1 MKPTTLHMIV
11 PPNPTNHIE
20 LKRGWGLVLSLSAI
34 ALLLTAC
41 AGMASF
47 KEGKALVAEGKAEEG
62 LRKLEEAVQL
72 EPKNAEYRIH
82 LANSRTSIMNRL
94 LDSADSAARNGQI
107 SEAEKLLRRA
117 QNFDPRNDRIRQGLD
132 GLVKERQ
139 HRQMVQE
146 VDALFKQGSP
156 SALTEALE
164 KVRVVLAA
172 NPAQRDALALKAR
185 IDDQRAK
192 LRRPDAMLAASF
204 RKPISLEFREAPLR
218 AVFDVVAKVSGL
230 NFYYDRDIR
239 PDLKATIMVKNT
251 SIEDAIRMMLLT
263 NQLEMKVLNEN
274 SVLVYP
280 NTPQKLK
287 DYQALSVRTFFLT
300 NADVKAVSTSI
311 KTLVKTKDLVVDERL
326 GVIIMRD
333 TPEAIRMAE
342 RIVALQDMSD
352 PEVVLDVEILEVKRS
367 RLLELGIQWPSQ
379 LSLSPVL
386 VDDLPLRLTDLARIR
401 PSTIEVGVGKAL
413 INARKEDQD
422 GRILANPRIRV
433 RNKEKAKIQ
442 IGDRVPVITTT
453 STTTGF
459 ASESVSYV
467 DVGLKLEVEPNIYL
481 DNEVAIKVNLE
492 VSNLVRE
499 ITSAAGSLSYQ
510 IGTRGANTV
519 LRLKDGET
527 QVLAGLISDEDRS
540 TANKVPALGEL
551 PVAGRLFGSQKDDT
565 QRSEILL
572 SITPRIVRSIQRP
585 DLLDA
590 QFESG
595 TESNIGAKEL
605 RLSAAEPSDAGGA
618 DTAAPATNPALP
630 SPKAAPTTAPKG
642 PSPAAPRESTPAA
655 DGNTAVTEQP
665 EVQGGTQPTSATP
678 SAATASAAPMG
689 NPSAKPTTPN
699 APAAV
704 GDGPKLSW
712 QAPAQIRAGEQF
724 SMVLQLSSQTPLQG
738 MPLLLAFDPLLL
750 QVAHVKEGDYFRQG
764 GARTTFNQR
773 VDPAQGKLFLSL
785 VRQGANGSDPG
796 INGNGSLVVVTFK
809 ALKASSEP
817 KVQVLSASP
826 EPAGVSMVLPPPQ
839 AVRVTPQ

>member
-1 MKPTTLHMIV
+1 MTT
-11 PPNPTNHIE
+11 TF
-20 LKRGWGLVLSLSAI
+20 LSLFRVKPGARNRLVCSTLFLSV
-34 ALLLTAC
+34 LLSGC
-41 AGMASF
+41 AGTLAF
-47 KEGKALVAEGKAEEG
+47 REGKSLMTDGRVEEG
-62 LRKLEEAVQL
+62 LKKLEEAVEL
-72 EPKNAEYRIH
+72 EPRNAEYRIH
-82 LANSRTSIMNRL
+82 LANSRTSVINRL
-94 LDSADSAARNGQI
+94 MDAADAAARSGQI

-117 QNFDPRNDRIRQGLD
+117 QNLDPRSDRVRQGLD
-132 GLVKERQ
+132 ALVKERQ
-139 HRQMVQE
+139 HRQVIQE
-146 VDALFKQGSP
+146 AQTLLNQGTQASLNDAQ
-156 SALTEALE
+156 E
-164 KVRVVLAA
+164 KVRIVLAA
-172 NPAQRDALALKAR
+172 NPSQRDALALKAR
-185 IDDQRAK
+185 IDEQRAK
-192 LRRPDAMLAASF
+192 LKRPDAELAASF

-218 AVFDVVAKVSGL
+218 TVLDVVAKVSGL

-239 PDLKATIMVKNT
+239 PDIKATIIAKST
-251 SIEDAIRMMLLT
+251 SVEDAIRMVLLT

-287 DYQALSVRTFFLT
+287 DYQPLSVRTFFLT
-300 NADVKAVSTSI
+300 NADVKAVSNSI

-367 RLLELGIQWPSQ
+367 RLLELGVQWPSQ

-386 VDDLPLRLTDLARIR
+386 VDEVPLRLTDLARIR
-401 PSTIEVGVGKAL
+401 PSTIEASVGKGL

-481 DNEVAIKVNLE
+481 DNDVAIKVNLE

-499 ITSAAGSLSYQ
+499 ITSAGGSLSYQ

-540 TANKVPALGEL
+540 TANKVPGLGEL

-572 SITPRIVRSIQRP
+572 SITPRIVRAIQRP

-595 TESNIGAKEL
+595 TESSAGSREL
-605 RLSAAEPSDAGGA
+605 RLSGVEPPE
-618 DTAAPATNPALP
+618 TASTGTAVPASGVSGSTPALP
-630 SPKAAPTTAPKG
+630 STPRSEKIPATTGSNAAVSAPVVPPVPAKAVVPPAS
-642 PSPAAPRESTPAA
+642 PSA
-655 DGNTAVTEQP
+655 TAVA
-665 EVQGGTQPTSATP
+665 QGREMPAPVSQGAKV
-678 SAATASAAPMG
+678 AGGAS
-689 NPSAKPTTPN
+689 S
-699 APAAV
+699 
-704 GDGPKLSW
+704 LSW
-712 QAPAQIRAGEQF
+712 QGPAQVRAGEQF
-724 SMVLQLSSQTPLQG
+724 SMVLQLTSQRPLQG

-750 QVAHVKEGDYFRQG
+750 QVAHVREGEYFKQG
-764 GARTTFNQR
+764 DARTTFSQR
-773 VDPAQGKLFLSL
+773 VDQASGKLFLSL
-785 VRQGANGSDPG
+785 VRQGGSGADPG
-796 INGNGSLVVVTFK
+796 INGNASLVVVTFK
-809 ALKASSEP
+809 ALKASTEP
-817 KVQVLSASP
+817 KVQVMSASP
-826 EPAGVSMVLPPPQ
+826 EPAGEAVVLPAPR
-839 AVRVTPQ
+839 AVRVMP

>member
-1 MKPTTLHMIV
+1 MKPTTPHMIASR
-11 PPNPTNHIE
+11 PPTHHIGF
-20 LKRGWGLVLSLSAI
+20 KRGWGLVLSLSAI

-47 KEGKALVAEGKAEEG
+47 KEGKALVAEGKTEEG

-82 LANSRTSIMNRL
+82 LANSRSSVMNRL
-94 LDSADSAARNGQI
+94 LDSADSAARGGQI

-117 QNFDPRNDRIRQGLD
+117 QNLDPRNDRIRQGLD

-139 HRQMVQE
+139 HKQMVQE
-146 VDALFKQGSP
+146 ADALFRQGTPGS
-156 SALTEALE
+156 LTEALE
-164 KVRVVLAA
+164 SVRVVLAE

-185 IDDQRAK
+185 IDEQRSK
-192 LRRPDAMLAASF
+192 LKRPDAALAASF
-204 RKPISLEFREAPLR
+204 RKPISLEFRETPLR

-287 DYQALSVRTFFLT
+287 DYQALSVRTFFLI
-300 NADVKAVSTSI
+300 NADVKAVSNSI

-401 PSTIEVGVGKAL
+401 PSTLEVGIGKGL

-433 RNKEKAKIQ
+433 RNKEKAKVQ

-481 DNEVAIKVNLE
+481 DNEVAIKINLE

-595 TESNIGAKEL
+595 TESNVGAKDF
-605 RLSAAEPSDAGGA
+605 RLGAAEPADVERA
-618 DTAAPATNPALP
+618 DTPAPAANLSLP
-630 SPKAAPTTAPKG
+630 SPKVQAKLPPTAPLPAASRESTTAAGGVAAVAERPDAKGGTPLIPAAPLAAPT
-642 PSPAAPRESTPAA
+642 
-655 DGNTAVTEQP
+655 
-665 EVQGGTQPTSATP
+665 
-678 SAATASAAPMG
+678 SAAPVG
-689 NPSAKPTTPN
+689 SSPAKP
-699 APAAV
+699 PASNGAKVV

-712 QAPAQIRAGEQF
+712 QAPTQIRVGEQF

-738 MPLLLAFDPLLL
+738 MPLLLAFDPSLL

-764 GARTTFNQR
+764 RARTTFNQR

-796 INGNGSLVVVTFK
+796 INGNGSVVVVTFK
-809 ALKASSEP
+809 AIKASSEP

-839 AVRVTPQ
+839 ALRVTP